1 MQCMILAFEG
11 LFPGKDDA
19 IIKRHLF
26 RLSEWHALAKLRVH
40 SDESLNQLDLALK
53 KLAAEIR
60 RFQKSTCDA
69 FKTHELPSEVAAR
82 HRRQEGLIRTGGP
95 MTSTSSTTRPKSF
108 NILTYKF
115 HALGDYSR
123 SIRMFGT
130 TDSYTTQ
137 TVSGCRCAIVEKRYM
152 MVIPRVNLLTI

>member
-26 RLSEWHALAKLRVH
+26 RLSELHALAKLRVH

-60 RFQKSTCDA
+60 
-69 FKTHELPSEVAAR
+69 
-82 HRRQEGLIRTGGP
+82 
-95 MTSTSSTTRPKSF
+95 
-108 NILTYKF
+108 
-115 HALGDYSR
+115 
-123 SIRMFGT
+123 
-130 TDSYTTQ
+130 
-137 TVSGCRCAIVEKRYM
+137 
-152 MVIPRVNLLTI
+152 

>member
-1 MQCMILAFEG
+1 MILAFEG

-60 RFQKSTCDA
+60 
-69 FKTHELPSEVAAR
+69 
-82 HRRQEGLIRTGGP
+82 
-95 MTSTSSTTRPKSF
+95 
-108 NILTYKF
+108 
-115 HALGDYSR
+115 
-123 SIRMFGT
+123 
-130 TDSYTTQ
+130 
-137 TVSGCRCAIVEKRYM
+137 
-152 MVIPRVNLLTI
+152 